1 MVGFCPQLELPLEAS
16 FKKPRSWIMGA
27 KEKLEAKNPHLQVES
42 KLELSFEVGIVDL
55 EETVYKLFEVNV
67 TT

>member
-1 MVGFCPQLELPLEAS
+1 MDKAALLDKWAP
-16 FKKPRSWIMGA
+16 KKLDTRNA
-27 KEKLEAKNPHLQVES
+27 HLQVES